1 MDETLY
7 TLTHAELRHAIM
19 LAADEIAQH
28 RTQRMLLRNRQTCR
42 NFRNPNRPLPSTVH
56 EQLAALQQ
64 RVDAAIEAV
73 TTAAAERRAEIARVA
88 GELAALQ
95 RELAAFTP
103 GRPFDEPDV
112 PPGEIH

>member
-7 TLTHAELRHAIM
+7 TLTHAQLRHAIM

-28 RTQRMLLRNRQTCR
+28 RTQRM
-42 NFRNPNRPLPSTVH
+42 H